1 MNEWDLATIDCY
13 GVDFA
18 PRCQADCVIAVV
30 CGCVFVGE
38 GVHGSDGNHDL
49 RLP

>member
-13 GVDFA
+13 GFDFA

-38 GVHGSDGNHDL
+38 GGARIGWQS
-49 RLP
+49 